1 MSETTDK
8 PTLLFVDDETR
19 ILRTMDMAF
28 RRSFNILTTTDGHEA
43 LGLLRRHPVD
53 VIISDQRMPLIT
65 GVEVLREASKISPT
79 SVRILLTGYAELA
92 SIVGSI
98 NDGEIFRYVQK
109 PWHLNEL
116 RKTLD
121 EAVTIARSTA
131 AASRE
136 VATLPPPEAGHLVVL
151 HSKRA
156 MAQLIQKEQPQY
168 QVNYASTF
176 EAALQLLQQH
186 PNAILLTDLVL
197 PEGDISDALALL
209 KRRRP
214 ELVVVVVTAFSD
226 TCHLIQLIN
235 RAQVFRVLP
244 MPLSRRMLY
253 SSITAALGHQRKLQQ
268 SPLMQRRHAVV
279 KTADEPGKNDSLLQK
294 VRGYLERIRATPA
307 A

>member
-1 MSETTDK
+1 MSNTTDK
-8 PTLLFVDDETR
+8 PTLLFVDDESR

-28 RRSFNILTTTDGHEA
+28 RRDYRVLTTTDGHEA
-43 LGLLRRHPVD
+43 LEILRREQVD
-53 VIISDQRMPLIT
+53 VIVSDQRMPLMT
-65 GVEVLREASKISPT
+65 GVEVLREASRISPA

-98 NDGEIFRYVQK
+98 NEGEIFRYVQK

-116 RKTLD
+116 RDTLD
-121 EAVTIARSTA
+121 EAVNVARTTGTA
-131 AASRE
+131 IRQA
-136 VATLPPPEAGHLVVL
+136 PPEPVPQSGHLVVL
-151 HSKRA
+151 HSKGA
-156 MAQLIQKEQPQY
+156 MAQLIRREQPQY
-168 QVNYASTF
+168 QVDYAPNLQRALALLKAHP
-176 EAALQLLQQH
+176 EAVL
-186 PNAILLTDLVL
+186 ITDLVL
-197 PEGDISDALALL
+197 PEGDISNALALL

-226 TCHLIQLIN
+226 TGHLIQLIN

-268 SPLMQRRHAVV
+268 TPVMLRRHSVV
-279 KTADEPGKNDSLLQK
+279 RSSGEDNRNDSLLQK
-294 VRGYLERIRATPA
+294 VRGYLDRIRPTPA